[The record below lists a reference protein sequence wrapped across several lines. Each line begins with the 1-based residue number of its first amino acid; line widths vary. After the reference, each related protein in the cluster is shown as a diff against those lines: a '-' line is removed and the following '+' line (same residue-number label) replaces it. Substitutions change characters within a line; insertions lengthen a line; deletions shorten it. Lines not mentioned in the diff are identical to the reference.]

1 MILHVLEV
9 NFRIDSMRFNKRLLW
24 KRKIRWYTTPM
35 KVQNLSSFE
44 KQKEFVLAHS
54 KTTDQKED
62 GYKET
67 HNICK

>member
-1 MILHVLEV
+1 
-9 NFRIDSMRFNKRLLW
+9 MRFNKRLLW
-24 KRKIRWYTTPM
+24 KRKIRWYTIPM

-44 KQKEFVLAHS
+44 KQKEYVLAIS

-62 GYKET
+62 GCKER

>member
-1 MILHVLEV
+1 MTALEKK
-9 NFRIDSMRFNKRLLW
+9 NKMVYHTY
-24 KRKIRWYTTPM
+24 KSPS
-35 KVQNLSSFE
+35 LSSFE
-44 KQKEFVLAHS
+44 KQKEFVLALS

>member
-1 MILHVLEV
+1 
-9 NFRIDSMRFNKRLLW
+9 
-24 KRKIRWYTTPM
+24 M
-35 KVQNLSSFE
+35 KVLSLSSFE
-44 KQKEFVLAHS
+44 KQKEFVLTLS

>member
-1 MILHVLEV
+1 MGG
-9 NFRIDSMRFNKRLLW
+9 NKRLLE

-44 KQKEFVLAHS
+44 KQKEFVLALS
-54 KTTDQKED
+54 KTPDQKED